1 MDERKSNVTYLESLH
16 DYQIFEMLQKH
27 QHLHERIQYIHEVVA
42 LENVLGNNVVAN
54 ARILVQN
61 QKLAQQL
68 AMDLGLLELQSEL
81 LSVIKKIGKKTR
93 ERYKKSSS
101 RIKITFSFSENKM
114 FQFQIFFS
122 LLHVMIFLYIFY
134 WNSYQVMQV
143 SVELLLFSDSN
154 AELGPGNVEQ
164 AKK

>member
-68 AMDLGLLELQSEL
+68 AMDLGLLGLQLEL
-81 LSVIKKIGKKTR
+81 LLVMKNVGKETR
-93 ERYKKSSS
+93 EKYKKSIS

-122 LLHVMIFLYIFY
+122 FFLLSDYMIFY
-134 WNSYQVMQV
+134 
-143 SVELLLFSDSN
+143 
-154 AELGPGNVEQ
+154 
-164 AKK
+164 